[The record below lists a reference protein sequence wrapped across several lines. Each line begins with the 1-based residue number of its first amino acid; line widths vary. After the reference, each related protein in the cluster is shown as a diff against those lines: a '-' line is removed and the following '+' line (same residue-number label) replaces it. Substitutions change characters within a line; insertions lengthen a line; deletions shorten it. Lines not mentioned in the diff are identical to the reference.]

1 MICISKTFEFCAS
14 HRLARPEWS
23 NEKNSAIFGKCANPN
38 GHGHNYRL
46 EVTVSGPIQPEAQM
60 VMDASVL
67 DAIVQE
73 RVIQELDHK
82 HLNADVPW
90 LQGHIPTVEV
100 ILECIWNELEEP
112 VRLAGH
118 GAQLEKLVLHETSR
132 IFATRTRESS

>member
-14 HRLARPEWS
+14 HRLACPEWS
-23 NEKNSAIFGKCANPN
+23 NEKNSAVFGKCANPN

-46 EVTVSGPIQPEAQM
+46 EVTVSGPIQPETQM

-82 HLNADVPW
+82 HLNADVAW

-112 VRLAGH
+112 VKLAGN

-132 IFATRTRESS
+132 IFATRTRKA

>member
-23 NEKNSAIFGKCANPN
+23 DEKNTAVFGKCANPN

-46 EVTVSGPIQPEAQM
+46 EVTASGPIEPETQM

-73 RVIQELDHK
+73 QVIQELDHR
-82 HLNADVPW
+82 HLNLDVPW
-90 LQGHIPTVEV
+90 LHGYIPTVEV
-100 ILECIWNELEEP
+100 ILECIWNRLEEP
-112 VRLAGH
+112 IRLAGN

-132 IFATRTRESS
+132 IFATRTREA